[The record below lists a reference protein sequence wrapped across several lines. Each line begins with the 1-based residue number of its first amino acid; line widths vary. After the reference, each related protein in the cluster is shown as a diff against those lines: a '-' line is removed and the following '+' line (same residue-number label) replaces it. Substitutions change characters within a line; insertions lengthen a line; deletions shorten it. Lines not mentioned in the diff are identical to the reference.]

1 MALHLQPPRWMSR
14 FYPESLWFAPKPSSS
29 VYLTF
34 DDGPVPEVT
43 PWVLETLERYQARAT
58 FFCVGNNVVQY
69 PEIYQQITDRGH
81 SIGNHTMHHV
91 KGFKTPWKMY
101 VKDVILA
108 QQYIPSSLFR
118 PPYGQLTRYQAKALK
133 QLGYKL
139 IFWDVISYDY
149 LQEPLTDAHANA
161 LLQQIRPGS
170 IVLFHDSNKAYLR
183 LQVLLPKVLEY
194 CKIQKYQ
201 LNNL

>member
-1 MALHLQPPRWMSR
+1 
-14 FYPESLWFAPKPSSS
+14 
-29 VYLTF
+29 
-34 DDGPVPEVT
+34 
-43 PWVLETLERYQARAT
+43 
-58 FFCVGNNVVQY
+58 
-69 PEIYQQITDRGH
+69 
-81 SIGNHTMHHV
+81 
-91 KGFKTPWKMY
+91 MY

-194 CKIQKYQ
+194 CKIHKYQ